1 MDTLE
6 FIRITDINAAAQ
18 ATELGQEYTDWL
30 VAAYAEEHD
39 HEVPSHVVNHI
50 PHHTEDGELILD
62 DRGRLYLGV
71 ADGQPAAIGLLK
83 PVTET
88 LCEGKRLYV
97 RPEFRGRGF
106 GRQMLERLVSDARE
120 IGYTQ
125 MRAEVSLL
133 MREGIALYDSY
144 ENVDELDAF
153 DGHEGE
159 DWGTTQ
165 HQKFLTYDIP
175 VPGNSF
181 IRKS

>member
-1 MDTLE
+1 M
-6 FIRITDINAAAQ
+6 
-18 ATELGQEYTDWL
+18 
-30 VAAYAEEHD
+30 
-39 HEVPSHVVNHI
+39 
-50 PHHTEDGELILD
+50 
-62 DRGRLYLGV
+62 
-71 ADGQPAAIGLLK
+71 
-83 PVTET
+83 
-88 LCEGKRLYV
+88 
-97 RPEFRGRGF
+97 RPEFRRRGL
-106 GRQMLERLVSDARE
+106 GWAMLEGMVSDARE